1 MKTYV
6 FLTIDTEVSMGYAW
20 GDSDLEPLDT
30 DTCVWCRQP
39 NGKEYGIGMIMG
51 ILEKFG
57 LKGVFFVDASI
68 HENFG
73 AGPFHEI
80 CGSILDRGHDLQLHL
95 HPAAWQYAILRRNG
109 PVQGRP
115 AEVRDLLHCYDRG
128 MQESF
133 IEKACNVFEKAC
145 GQRPTAFRAGS
156 FGADETTLTAIARAG
171 IPADFSSNA
180 ALMGVTCKVGG
191 KSNRAFRVAGI
202 TEIPVSQIMG
212 DRWPGTG
219 YKPLDINSLSLQ
231 EIRSALLQFHAGGQR
246 SACIVAHSS
255 SLLKNRSGR
264 WQHARPDWIV
274 RRRLE
279 GLASFLA
286 AHSDKFEA
294 GHFSHLVRRSGW
306 LEYIVGGEQVWPGT
320 NLAFWAK
327 RNIEQLIGIL

>member
-191 KSNRAFRVAGI
+191 KATEHSAWRASLKFLSVR
-202 TEIPVSQIMG
+202 S
-212 DRWPGTG
+212 WGTG
-219 YKPLDINSLSLQ
+219 GPGPAISHWTLTLCLFRRYVRLFCSSMPAARDRLV
-231 EIRSALLQFHAGGQR
+231 LL
-246 SACIVAHSS
+246 
-255 SLLKNRSGR
+255 
-264 WQHARPDWIV
+264 
-274 RRRLE
+274 
-279 GLASFLA
+279 
-286 AHSDKFEA
+286 
-294 GHFSHLVRRSGW
+294 
-306 LEYIVGGEQVWPGT
+306 
-320 NLAFWAK
+320 
-327 RNIEQLIGIL
+327 LIHPVF